1 MPCQAHDGRAPV
13 LVQSSAS
20 VLDTFSVESCHN
32 RGGIGVL
39 TSRVA
44 TLQDNSAHGEDNYL
58 IRALGEHAF
67 LDAIMDG
74 VTGRG
79 GKQASRLAVEALAVA
94 RLTSA
99 GDMLAVLEKV
109 NRQLYDRGGG
119 SLLLTTVSAA
129 LCIDDKLSI
138 AGVGDSSAFLIRS
151 KSFQYLCSPRPGMFL
166 GAHVQLQGLYCT
178 EVTIEPGDR
187 LVLATDG
194 ITDNIASRDLVE
206 IIRHAESP
214 DTAAGQ
220 LSTLMATRS
229 AGGGLSAPMGG
240 RFRYDDWT
248 AIVRFFSA
256 LGQEGPAKNPGGTN
270 IKVR

>member
-1 MPCQAHDGRAPV
+1 M
-13 LVQSSAS
+13 
-20 VLDTFSVESCHN
+20 
-32 RGGIGVL
+32 L

-99 GDMLAVLEKV
+99 GDMVAVLEKL

-166 GAHVQLQGLYCT
+166 GSHVQLQGFYRM
-178 EVTIEPGDR
+178 EMTIEPGDR
-187 LVLATDG
+187 MVLATDG
-194 ITDNIASRDLVE
+194 ITDNITSSELVDV
-206 IIRHAESP
+206 IRHSASP
-214 DTAAGQ
+214 DEAAGQ
-220 LSTLMATRS
+220 LRTIMVTRA
-229 AGGGLSAPMGG
+229 AGECLAAAPLRG

-248 AIVRFFSA
+248 AIVRFFNA
-256 LGQEGPAKNPGGTN
+256 LGQEGPAKNPGGTD